1 VVTATAGRM
10 MGQMADGQT
19 GEWQFGS
26 MLRIWRNT
34 RRLSQLDLALA
45 SDVSA
50 RHISFLETGRARPS
64 RSMVIH
70 LAEFL
75 HVPHTDRNALLNAA
89 GFAPAYRAR
98 TLDEEAMQ
106 PVDQAVNWM
115 LERHAP
121 FPAIVLDRH
130 WNIVRTNAPATTML
144 SAAGIGTGEDMLALF
159 GNPVRL
165 QTLIDNWQQVARHMV
180 LRLRTEALH
189 FGGDSVLSD
198 AADRLETV
206 LGGRDMPANGTMPPF
221 VPIRFRLGEA
231 TLSLFSAISQ
241 FGSAEDIALADW
253 KLELFF
259 PADNASRQMLTAMAG
274 A

>member
-1 VVTATAGRM
+1 
-10 MGQMADGQT
+10 MGQIADGQT
-19 GEWQFGS
+19 GERQFGS
-26 MLRIWRNT
+26 MLRVWRNT

-106 PVDQAVNWM
+106 PVDQAVTWM

-130 WNIVRTNAPATTML
+130 WSIVRANAPADTML
-144 SAAGIGTGEDMLALF
+144 SVAGIDAGADMLSLF
-159 GNPVRL
+159 GDPARL
-165 QTLIDNWQQVARHMV
+165 EALIENWQDVARHMV

-189 FGGDSVLSD
+189 FGGDDVLSH
-198 AADRLETV
+198 AADRLETMMA
-206 LGGRDMPANGTMPPF
+206 GRDMAATGTMPPF
-221 VPIRFRLGEA
+221 VPIRFRLGET

-259 PADNASRQMLTAMAG
+259 PADEASRQMLTAMAG